1 MQFGSPPPSSRPL
14 PPLAHSPPS
23 SLHSSPSIT
32 HRSHPKVHRWAP
44 HQRYSGVPH
53 TRFLFWGERSL
64 WILGFRVHSRP
75 NPSSGALKSTL
86 PGPREGSSILNV
98 DLVVVSAAV
107 ANKDLWFTPNL
118 FASRSCGREGRRLPA
133 PPQACSYTP
142 CASSSSAGAPAKGS
156 VQSVVVSSSQ
166 LSDVWMCLQLMRL
179 QFGVV
184 RGPVGV
190 VWVRFGTGLGLCGPQ
205 VGPTSAPHDPDR
217 ASDKCK
223 LQPHE
228 LEPHPQIA
236 NNVVRDLSSTS
247 RFFPRLTRC
256 VLHNTT
262 CCVYGLHW

>member
-1 MQFGSPPPSSRPL
+1 MAPQFGSPPPSSRPL
-14 PPLAHSPPS
+14 PPIIPALFTQHHPP
-23 SLHSSPSIT
+23 L
-32 HRSHPKVHRWAP
+32 
-44 HQRYSGVPH
+44 
-53 TRFLFWGERSL
+53 
-64 WILGFRVHSRP
+64 
-75 NPSSGALKSTL
+75 STEGTQV
-86 PGPREGSSILNV
+86 GP
-98 DLVVVSAAV
+98 VSAV

-156 VQSVVVSSSQ
+156 VQSVVVSSSH

-228 LEPHPQIA
+228 LEPHP
-236 NNVVRDLSSTS
+236 
-247 RFFPRLTRC
+247 
-256 VLHNTT
+256 
-262 CCVYGLHW
+262 